1 MPKKKK
7 TNADVLRSMIEI
19 NDLYKAQNGE
29 GLITERVENE
39 IKNILNS
46 SDDDDVINVKFNRI
60 LKPTEIKK

>member
-29 GLITERVENE
+29 GLITEKVENE

-46 SDDDDVINVKFNRI
+46 SDDDDVINVKFNKI

>member
-1 MPKKKK
+1 MPKK